1 LISKPPNTWFSD
13 DCFKCSQKNRCIS
26 ATSFSMDE
34 RKYFLKIKGHREP
47 PTAEMEQGKIKH
59 DLYTQKLK
67 TIEQYGL
74 NRFRKDLYKGKEI
87 ELKNLGICNNMLGL
101 RGIIDQIKLKL
112 DLKNKKLEVDIVELK
127 SGWFTPYI
135 FQINTY
141 GLIFSNNHTKIVYK
155 RKKKRGKGVKRL
167 LLDFLPK
174 FELSRD
180 IRIDLRIFGNK
191 EKFQYFMKDNLI
203 TEKCGGFT
211 SVIQM
216 RAKKLRKL
224 HNLGIQFVEELPPCK
239 GCENGFNGAW
249 KCGLWQDICSK
260 INNVESKKVRQRYW
274 GKTERKL
281 LIKTKPRVFL

>member
-26 ATSFSMDE
+26 ATSFAMSE
-34 RKYFLKIKGHREP
+34 RKYFLKIKGYREP
-47 PTAEMEQGKIKH
+47 PTVEMIKGKLLH
-59 DLYTQKLK
+59 SAYTKKLK

-74 NRFRKDLYKGKEI
+74 NRFKTNLYKGKEI
-87 ELKNLGICNNMLGL
+87 ELKELFCCNPLIGI
-101 RGIIDQIKLKL
+101 RGIIDQIKLKM
-112 DLKNKKLEVDIVELK
+112 DLKNKKFDISIIELK

-191 EKFQYFMKDNLI
+191 EKFKYFMKDNLI
-203 TEKCGGFT
+203 TKKNGEFVSAILKK
-211 SVIQM
+211 
-216 RAKKLRKL
+216 AKQLRKL
-224 HNLGIQFVEELPPCK
+224 HNLSIMFINEIPPCK
-239 GCENGFNGAW
+239 GCVNGFNGFW
-249 KCGLWQDICSK
+249 TCGLWQDICSK
-260 INNVESKKVRQRYW
+260 INNIESVKVKQRYW
-274 GKTERKL
+274 GKTERKM
-281 LIKTKPRVFL
+281 LIKSKPQVFL